1 MTNTRVAKWSNR
13 MVLPAD
19 CSSEVCP
26 RPKGGPGQGHRLAEG
41 YPANGP
47 SRRMVRCKGH
57 ARVARQAGLE
67 NLANIRTSAAG
78 WGMIGMR
85 APDV

>member
-1 MTNTRVAKWSNR
+1 
-13 MVLPAD
+13 
-19 CSSEVCP
+19 
-26 RPKGGPGQGHRLAEG
+26 
-41 YPANGP
+41 
-47 SRRMVRCKGH
+47 MVRCKGH